1 MWFRRHPSYLCI
13 WCCLI
18 KTIVN
23 KKILNSCIKIWQ
35 QYCLI
40 FVTCRHHKQ
49 IIFFVY
55 SIYICISAFLYV
67 PPTVR
72 EWICIFIQ
80 QVCVL
85 FYTEN
90 SQVKI
95 WIFFL
100 HRTLALVWTG
110 IRSFPQPSTVL
121 VHSVTIKSQKCHLE
135 GTFAQSPGYIASRS
149 LIALTK
155 PKSNC
160 SWNNM
165 LMFMILIKYN

>member
-1 MWFRRHPSYLCI
+1 MTTILFDFCDMQASQTDYFLCVQYLYLYFCFSI
-13 WCCLI
+13 CATYCQG
-18 KTIVN
+18 VN
-23 KKILNSCIKIWQ
+23 LHFHSAGMRFVLHRELSGENLNI
-35 QYCLI
+35 
-40 FVTCRHHKQ
+40 
-49 IIFFVY
+49 
-55 SIYICISAFLYV
+55 
-67 PPTVR
+67 
-72 EWICIFIQ
+72 
-80 QVCVL
+80 
-85 FYTEN
+85 
-90 SQVKI
+90 
-95 WIFFL
+95 FL